1 MVHLKLMRS
10 RLMLQDK
17 QLKKSGHNKFAGYSY
32 FELGDFIPAIQ
43 QIFYDVGLCGI
54 VSFKSD
60 YAELSIYDT
69 EDGTMVM
76 ITSPMADANLKGA
89 HPIQNLGAMESYQRR
104 YLWMTAL
111 ELVEHDPI
119 DSSAGAYAP
128 KRVEPPPEPPV
139 AVKPRPPA
147 VIEGDDGEWMIKVTL
162 SPEGSAEDWLATVKK
177 AAGFALSYAASKD
190 DVMKIF
196 RKNKQ
201 LFDVVKKT
209 DADFFT
215 ALMAQFT
222 TVKNKFTETGA
233 GRKALT
239 PVHCRSF
246 TPEFWIAAIPGS
258 GLPI

>member
-1 MVHLKLMRS
+1 MTVHRKLMEARV
-10 RLMLQDK
+10 RLQSTE
-17 QLKKSGHNKFAGYSY
+17 LKKSGLNKFAGYSY

-54 VSFKSD
+54 VSFRSD

-69 EDGTMVM
+69 EDGTMVT

-111 ELVEHDPI
+111 ELVEHDAI
-119 DSSAGAYAP
+119 DSSAGAETP
-128 KRVEPPPEPPV
+128 KRAEAPPPAV

-147 VIEGDDGEWMIKVTL
+147 VIEGDDGEWMMKVTL
-162 SPEGSAEDWLATVKK
+162 SPEGSSEDWLSAVS
-177 AAGFALSYAASKD
+177 AAASLALKYASSKD

-215 ALMAQFT
+215 ELMAQFT
-222 TVKNKFTETGA
+222 TVKNKFTETA
-233 GRKALT
+233 
-239 PVHCRSF
+239 
-246 TPEFWIAAIPGS
+246 
-258 GLPI
+258 

>member
-1 MVHLKLMRS
+1 MTVHRKLMEARV
-10 RLMLQDK
+10 RLQSTE
-17 QLKKSGHNKFAGYSY
+17 LKKSGLNKFAGYSY

-54 VSFKSD
+54 VSFRSD

-69 EDGTMVM
+69 EDGTMVT
-76 ITSPMADANLKGA
+76 ITSPMAEANLKGA

-111 ELVEHDPI
+111 ELVEHDAI
-119 DSSAGAYAP
+119 DSSAGVDTS
-128 KRVEPPPEPPV
+128 KRVEPPPV
-139 AVKPRPPA
+139 AVTAPAVVEKPRPPA
-147 VIEGDDGEWMIKVTL
+147 VIEGDDGEWMMKVTL
-162 SPEGSAEDWLATVKK
+162 SPEGSSEDWLSAVS
-177 AAGFALSYAASKD
+177 AAASLALKYASSKD

-215 ALMAQFT
+215 ELMAQFT
-222 TVKNKFTETGA
+222 TVKNKFTETA
-233 GRKALT
+233 
-239 PVHCRSF
+239 
-246 TPEFWIAAIPGS
+246 
-258 GLPI
+258 

>member
-1 MVHLKLMRS
+1 MEARV
-10 RLMLQDK
+10 RLQSTE
-17 QLKKSGHNKFAGYSY
+17 LKKSGLNKFAGYSY
-32 FELGDFIPAIQ
+32 FELADFIPAIQ

-111 ELVEHDPI
+111 ELVEHDAM
-119 DSSAGAYAP
+119 DSSAGADPPKQAAP
-128 KRVEPPPEPPV
+128 IPEPPPVAVTAPAV

-147 VIEGDDGEWMIKVTL
+147 VIEGDDGEWMMKVTL
-162 SPEGSAEDWLATVKK
+162 SPEGSEEEWLDLVNK
-177 AAGFALSYAASKD
+177 AARTALHFASSKD

-215 ALMAQFT
+215 ELMAKFT
-222 TVKNKFTETGA
+222 TVKNKFTETA
-233 GRKALT
+233 
-239 PVHCRSF
+239 
-246 TPEFWIAAIPGS
+246 
-258 GLPI
+258 

>member
-1 MVHLKLMRS
+1 MTVHRKLMEARV
-10 RLMLQDK
+10 RLQSTE
-17 QLKKSGHNKFAGYSY
+17 LKKSGLNKFAGYSY
-32 FELGDFIPAIQ
+32 FELADFIPAIQ

-111 ELVEHDPI
+111 ELVEHDAI
-119 DSSAGAYAP
+119 DSSAGADAP
-128 KRVEPPPEPPV
+128 KRAEPPPPAV

-147 VIEGDDGEWMIKVTL
+147 VIEGDDGEWMMKVTL
-162 SPEGSAEDWLATVKK
+162 SPEGSAEDWLATVDK
-177 AAGFALSYAASKD
+177 AAGLALQYASSKD

-215 ALMAQFT
+215 ELMAKFT
-222 TVKNKFTETGA
+222 TVKNKFTETA
-233 GRKALT
+233 
-239 PVHCRSF
+239 
-246 TPEFWIAAIPGS
+246 
-258 GLPI
+258 

>member
-1 MVHLKLMRS
+1 MR
-10 RLMLQDK
+10 LQSTE
-17 QLKKSGHNKFAGYSY
+17 LKKSGINKFAGYSY

-111 ELVEHDPI
+111 ELVEHDAI
-119 DSSAGAYAP
+119 DSSAGADAP
-128 KRVEPPPEPPV
+128 KRVEAPPA

-147 VIEGDDGEWMIKVTL
+147 VIEGDDGEWMMKVTL
-162 SPEGSAEDWLATVKK
+162 SPEGSSEDWLSAVSA
-177 AAGFALSYAASKD
+177 AAGLALKYASSKD

-215 ALMAQFT
+215 ELMAQFT
-222 TVKNKFTETGA
+222 TVKNKFTETA
-233 GRKALT
+233 
-239 PVHCRSF
+239 
-246 TPEFWIAAIPGS
+246 
-258 GLPI
+258 

>member
-1 MVHLKLMRS
+1 MTVHRKLMEARV
-10 RLMLQDK
+10 RLQATE
-17 QLKKSGHNKFAGYSY
+17 LKKSGLNKFAGYSY

-60 YAELSIYDT
+60 YAELAIYDT
-69 EDGTMVM
+69 EDGTMVT
-76 ITSPMADANLKGA
+76 ITSPMAEANLKGA

-104 YLWMTAL
+104 YLWMTAM
-111 ELVEHDPI
+111 ELVEHDAI
-119 DSSAGAYAP
+119 ESSTSADSP

-147 VIEGDDGEWMIKVTL
+147 VIEGDEGEWMMKVTL
-162 SPEGSAEDWLATVKK
+162 SPEGSAEDWLATVDK

-215 ALMAQFT
+215 SLMAKFT
-222 TVKNKFTETGA
+222 TVKNKFTETA
-233 GRKALT
+233 
-239 PVHCRSF
+239 
-246 TPEFWIAAIPGS
+246 
-258 GLPI
+258 

>member
-1 MVHLKLMRS
+1 MTVHRKLMEARV
-10 RLMLQDK
+10 RLQSTE
-17 QLKKSGHNKFAGYSY
+17 LKKSGMNKFAGYSY
-32 FELGDFIPAIQ
+32 FELSDFIPAIQ

-54 VSFKSD
+54 VSFRSD

-119 DSSAGAYAP
+119 DSSAGADVP
-128 KRVEPPPEPPV
+128 KRAEPPPV
-139 AVKPRPPA
+139 AAPAVVVKARPPA
-147 VIEGDDGEWMIKVTL
+147 VIEGDDGEWMMKVTL
-162 SPEGSAEDWLATVKK
+162 SPEGSSEDWLSAVSA
-177 AAGFALSYAASKD
+177 AAGLALQFASSKD

-215 ALMAQFT
+215 ELMAQFT
-222 TVKNKFTETGA
+222 TVKNKFTESA
-233 GRKALT
+233 
-239 PVHCRSF
+239 
-246 TPEFWIAAIPGS
+246 
-258 GLPI
+258 

>member
-1 MVHLKLMRS
+1 MTVHRKLMEARV
-10 RLMLQDK
+10 RLQSIE
-17 QLKKSGHNKFAGYSY
+17 LKKSGLNKFAGYSY
-32 FELGDFIPAIQ
+32 FELADFIPAIQ

-119 DSSAGAYAP
+119 DSSAGTDAP
-128 KRVEPPPEPPV
+128 KRVEPPSV
-139 AVKPRPPA
+139 AVAPPPAVVKPKPPA
-147 VIEGDDGEWMIKVTL
+147 VIEGDEGEWMMKVTL
-162 SPEGSAEDWLATVKK
+162 DPSGSEEDWLDLVDK
-177 AAGFALSYAASKD
+177 AASMALHYADSKD

-201 LFDVVKKT
+201 VFDIVKKT

-215 ALMAQFT
+215 ELMAKFT
-222 TVKNKFTETGA
+222 AVKNKFTETA
-233 GRKALT
+233 
-239 PVHCRSF
+239 
-246 TPEFWIAAIPGS
+246 
-258 GLPI
+258 

>member
-1 MVHLKLMRS
+1 MTVHRKLMEARV
-10 RLMLQDK
+10 RLQATE
-17 QLKKSGHNKFAGYSY
+17 LKKSGLNKFAGYSY

-60 YAELSIYDT
+60 YAELSIYGT

-111 ELVEHDPI
+111 ELVEHDAI
-119 DSSAGAYAP
+119 DSSTGDEAP
-128 KRVEPPPEPPV
+128 KQAAPPPMV
-139 AVKPRPPA
+139 VKPRPPA
-147 VIEGDDGEWMIKVTL
+147 VIEGAEGEWMIKVTL
-162 SPEGSAEDWLATVKK
+162 SPEGSAEDWLSTVNKATR
-177 AAGFALSYAASKD
+177 FALQYASSKD

-215 ALMAQFT
+215 ELMAQFT
-222 TVKNKFTETGA
+222 TVKNKFTETA
-233 GRKALT
+233 
-239 PVHCRSF
+239 
-246 TPEFWIAAIPGS
+246 
-258 GLPI
+258 

>member
-1 MVHLKLMRS
+1 MTVHRKLMEARV
-10 RLMLQDK
+10 RLQSTE
-17 QLKKSGHNKFAGYSY
+17 LKKSGLNKFAGYSY

-54 VSFKSD
+54 VSFRSD

-69 EDGTMVM
+69 EDGTMVT

-111 ELVEHDPI
+111 ELVEHDAI
-119 DSSAGAYAP
+119 DSSAGAETP
-128 KRVEPPPEPPV
+128 KRAEAPPPPV

-147 VIEGDDGEWMIKVTL
+147 VIEGDDGEWMMKVTL
-162 SPEGSAEDWLATVKK
+162 SPEGSSEDWLSAVSA
-177 AAGFALSYAASKD
+177 AAGLALKYASSKD

-215 ALMAQFT
+215 ELMAQFT
-222 TVKNKFTETGA
+222 TVKNKFTETA
-233 GRKALT
+233 
-239 PVHCRSF
+239 
-246 TPEFWIAAIPGS
+246 
-258 GLPI
+258 

>member
-1 MVHLKLMRS
+1 MTVHRKLMEARV
-10 RLMLQDK
+10 RLQSTE
-17 QLKKSGHNKFAGYSY
+17 LKKSGLNKFAGYSY

-111 ELVEHDPI
+111 ELVEHDAI
-119 DSSAGAYAP
+119 DSSAGADAS
-128 KRVEPPPEPPV
+128 KRVEAPPPPV
-139 AVKPRPPA
+139 AAKPRPPA
-147 VIEGDDGEWMIKVTL
+147 VIEGDDGEWMMKVTL
-162 SPEGSAEDWLATVKK
+162 SPEGSSEDWLSAVS
-177 AAGFALSYAASKD
+177 AAASLALKYASSKD

-215 ALMAQFT
+215 ELMAQFT
-222 TVKNKFTETGA
+222 TVKNKFTETA
-233 GRKALT
+233 
-239 PVHCRSF
+239 
-246 TPEFWIAAIPGS
+246 
-258 GLPI
+258 